1 VLKKKQSLS
10 FFAITDKGNKRK
22 VNEDSFLINEG
33 LGLWVVADGMGGH
46 GSGDVA
52 SKIATETIVQ
62 CVSEGYSLT
71 DSIYLAHQQI
81 LSAARQGLGQWGM
94 GTTVV
99 ALKINGDD
107 YEIGWVGDSRAY
119 LLEGQQMYQLTRDHS
134 MVQEMVDRGEISAAE
149 AEFHPQRNVIV
160 QAVGSPEID
169 DVRVDV
175 IADTMQAGDM
185 LLLCS
190 DGLTTEVSEMDIAGI
205 LLESADAEIKT
216 KKLITASLTAGGKDN
231 VTVVVV
237 EKMQNKGFYFKLK
250 SINKF
255 IKNLF

>member
-1 VLKKKQSLS
+1 VSKKKQALS

-22 VNEDSFLINEG
+22 LNEDSFLINEA

-52 SKIATETIVQ
+52 SKIATETIIQ
-62 CVSEGYSLT
+62 CVTEGYSLT
-71 DSIYLAHQQI
+71 DAIYLAHQQV
-81 LSAARQGLGQWGM
+81 LTAARQGQGQWGM

-99 ALKINGDD
+99 ALKISGES

-119 LLEGQQMYQLTRDHS
+119 LLEGKQMYQLTRDHS

-175 IADTMQAGDM
+175 VADTLQPGDM

-190 DGLTTEVSEMDIAGI
+190 DGLTTEVSEMDIARV
-205 LLESADAEIKT
+205 LLQSDDPEIKT
-216 KKLITASLTAGGKDN
+216 KKLIAAALTAGGKDN

-237 EKMQNKGFYFKLK
+237 EKKQNKGFYFKL
-250 SINKF
+250 SGIYKF
-255 IKNLF
+255 IKDLF